1 MPSRLQKYISE
12 LGLIDGYK
20 LYIATKKQTETSL
33 QLSALKHKVWFRGI
47 CSDYAIF
54 EQIFIEQQYHLP
66 LEINATTI
74 FDLGANVGYAS
85 IYFANKYPNAK
96 IFALEPEINNYV
108 IAQKNTAN
116 YPNITLIKG
125 AVWNKLEDLN
135 LVDNGFGEG
144 GYMVEKGL
152 GNNVVRGYTIDEIM
166 KLMNITTIDILKI
179 DIEGAEKEIFE
190 TNFENWIPNTKVI
203 IVETHDRYK
212 KGTSKAIFNTIGKYD
227 FSLELS
233 GENLVLINN
242 NLVTNTH

>member
-1 MPSRLQKYISE
+1 
-12 LGLIDGYK
+12 
-20 LYIATKKQTETSL
+20 
-33 QLSALKHKVWFRGI
+33 
-47 CSDYAIF
+47 
-54 EQIFIEQQYHLP
+54 LP